1 MTENELIYAI
11 VARHGSLLTKRQT
24 TAVID
29 TMKDIA
35 AKELSAGG
43 EIHLHRFAVLRAQET
58 PARMGRN
65 PRTKEAVEIPAGR
78 RIQFRAGQRLKDD
91 LKAALEAQRQAATAG
106 RRRRG

>member
-11 VARHGSLLTKRQT
+11 RCHGSLLTKRQT

-43 EIHLHRFAVLRAQET
+43 EIHLHRFAVLRAQGNSGPHWPQ
-58 PARMGRN
+58 PANQGGGGDPGR
-65 PRTKEAVEIPAGR
+65 AA
-78 RIQFRAGQRLKDD
+78 IQFRPSLRLKDD